1 MSHKRVAELAETM
14 FEVEYAAGQTIV
26 SEGEPGD
33 AFFVIADGQVDVLM
47 TVEDDEGRTS
57 EAKVTT
63 LGAGKAFGEVALRFR
78 CPRTATVRAA
88 ADCVLLKLGRDDF
101 LEALAEEREEMA
113 EAAAAGGGEDRP
125 RTMLDPEM
133 LRDFANLSRPL
144 EHWEREMLATLF
156 TVERFDPG
164 SPLPVPAADNGNVTR
179 ARARVNNKANT
190 NRDGARG
197 GEWDDDDDGD
207 DGYLGFVLSGQIKTT
222 RRDLT
227 SAISAFRTDFFGP
240 GEHYSA
246 VGFGRLFTVSTN
258 VRSLLVFISH
268 VSSSCAMIIKTNARF
283 NLDHTF
289 DDSHPF
295 VVHTSIHVTNLT
307 HPA

>member
-1 MSHKRVAELAETM
+1 MSHARVAQLAETM

-33 AFFVIADGQVDVLM
+33 AFFVVVDGQVDVLM

-101 LEALAEEREEMA
+101 LEALAEERAEMA

-125 RTMLDPEM
+125 RTMLDPET
-133 LRDFANLSRPL
+133 LHGFANLARPL

-164 SPLPVPAADNGNVTR
+164 SPLPVPAADKGSVAR
-179 ARARVNNKANT
+179 GRARVNDTANT
-190 NRDGARG
+190 NRAGARG
-197 GEWDDDDDGD
+197 EEWDDDGRDDDGGD
-207 DGYLGFVLSGQIKTT
+207 DGYLGLVLSGQIKTT

-227 SAISAFRTDFFGP
+227 SAVSAFRTDFFGP

-246 VGFGRLFTVSTN
+246 VGFGRLFTVPTD
-258 VRSLLVFISH
+258 VCALLVYVSH
-268 VSSSCAMIIKTNARF
+268 VSSSCAMIIKTKTRF
-283 NLDHTF
+283 NF
-289 DDSHPF
+289 GSHF
-295 VVHTSIHVTNLT
+295 
-307 HPA
+307 